1 MAKPG
6 ESPPTF
12 RDGERLGNYE
22 ITRLVGR
29 GGMADVYKALRLDK
43 GDFVAVKTIKPTL
56 RDDPMYLEMFLEE
69 GRLGLLLDHPN
80 LVRTTEVNQDGI
92 APFIVMEYVSGVDL
106 ARILRHI
113 QKINER
119 LSFSEAAYVA
129 HGIASA
135 LAWAH
140 SLLDETGRPLNL
152 VNRDVSPQNVRIG
165 FDGSVKL
172 FDFGIARNA
181 QRFAPEIGFVKGKQR
196 YMSPEQ
202 IRGLPLD
209 ARSDIFS
216 FGIVLHELLTGR
228 PLFANQNQFQVADAI
243 TSARIDP
250 PSRSVPRTP
259 AELDDVCMRC
269 LKQRPEDRI
278 DSLSVV
284 VGALAGGAGDLEV
297 SRKNLAAYVES
308 SFQSDLAH
316 EKEDDHKLS
325 RPRRHHALVAEPE
338 LPTFDG
344 TDSAPTEFFG
354 QRGANPSLDEES
366 EVLETAPEIQLP
378 PVARARTIPVAL
390 LLAAVAAAGL
400 LSFLAVWLLSGHR

>member
-22 ITRLVGR
+22 VRRLVGR
-29 GGMADVYKALRLDK
+29 GGMADVYKAIQLDT
-43 GDFVAVKTIKPTL
+43 GDFVALKTIKPTL

-80 LVRTTEVNQDGI
+80 LVRTIEVNQEGA
-92 APFIVMEYVSGVDL
+92 APLIVMEYVSGVDL

-113 QKINER
+113 QKLNER
-119 LSFSEAAYVA
+119 LSFSEAAFIA
-129 HGIASA
+129 HGIAGA

-140 SLLDETGRPLNL
+140 DLLDETGRPLNL

-250 PSRSVPRTP
+250 PSKSVPRTP
-259 AELDDVCMRC
+259 PDLDEVCMRC

-278 DSLSVV
+278 GSLSVV
-284 VGALAGGAGDLEV
+284 LSALASGAGNLGV
-297 SRKNLAAYVES
+297 SQKNLAAYVES
-308 SFQSDLAH
+308 SFPSELAH
-316 EKEDDHKLS
+316 EREDDKAVG
-325 RPRRHHALVAEPE
+325 RARHHAVISEPDV
-338 LPTFDG
+338 PTVDG
-344 TDSAPTEFFG
+344 TDSSPTQFFG
-354 QRGANPSLDEES
+354 NRNSAPDVTPEPS
-366 EVLETAPEIQLP
+366 
-378 PVARARTIPVAL
+378 PVAAEPVPAPPPARTLPLGVLIAAL
-390 LLAAVAAAGL
+390 AVAGL
-400 LSFLAVWLLSGHR
+400 VSFLAVWLVAGR

>member
-12 RDGERLGNYE
+12 RDGERLGNYV

-29 GGMADVYKALRLDK
+29 GGMADVYKAVRLDTRE
-43 GDFVAVKTIKPTL
+43 FVAVKTIKPAL

-80 LVRTTEVNQDGI
+80 LVRTIEVNQEAA
-92 APFIVMEYVSGVDL
+92 APLIVMEYVAGVDL

-113 QKINER
+113 QKLNER
-119 LSFSEAAYVA
+119 LSFCEAAYIA
-129 HGIASA
+129 HGVANA
-135 LAWAH
+135 LAWVH
-140 SLLDETGRPLNL
+140 DLRDETGRPLNL

-165 FDGSVKL
+165 FDGSVKV

-250 PSRSVPRTP
+250 PSKTAARTP
-259 AELDDVCMRC
+259 PDLDEVCMRC

-284 VGALAGGAGDLEV
+284 LGALASGAGDLGT
-297 SRKNLAAYVES
+297 SRRNLSAYVES
-308 SFQSDLAH
+308 SFPSELAH
-316 EKEDDHKLS
+316 EHEDAAQIS
-325 RPRRHHALVAEPE
+325 SPRGRAKVTTAEVPSVV
-338 LPTFDG
+338 G
-344 TDSAPTEFFG
+344 TDSAQTEFFAS
-354 QRGANPSLDEES
+354 RPSDPEDEGEDA
-366 EVLETAPEIQLP
+366 EPEIAVVPEPQAP
-378 PVARARTIPVAL
+378 PRRPIPTAVL
-390 LLAAVAAAGL
+390 LTAVAAAGL
-400 LSFLAVWLLSGHR
+400 VSFLLVWLLAGGS

>member
-22 ITRLVGR
+22 VRRLVGR
-29 GGMADVYKALRLDK
+29 GGMADVYKALQLDT
-43 GDFVAVKTIKPTL
+43 GDYVALKTIKPTL

-80 LVRTTEVNQDGI
+80 LVRTIEVNQDGA
-92 APFIVMEYVSGVDL
+92 APLIVMEYVSGVDL

-113 QKINER
+113 QKLNER
-119 LSFSEAAYVA
+119 LSFSEAAYIA
-129 HGIASA
+129 HGIAGA

-140 SLLDETGRPLNL
+140 ALRDETGRPLNL

-250 PSRSVPRTP
+250 PSRVVPRTP
-259 AELDDVCMRC
+259 PELDEVCMRC

-278 DSLSVV
+278 ESLSVV
-284 VGALAGGAGDLEV
+284 LGALAAGGGDLGV
-297 SRKNLAAYVES
+297 SQKNLAAYVES
-308 SFQSDLAH
+308 SFPSDLAH
-316 EKEDDHKLS
+316 ELEDD
-325 RPRRHHALVAEPE
+325 RAIGRGRHAAQASEPE
-338 LPTFDG
+338 VPTVEG
-344 TDSAPTEFFG
+344 TDVSPTQFFGNRPSAP
-354 QRGANPSLDEES
+354 
-366 EVLETAPEIQLP
+366 EVQPEAP
-378 PVARARTIPVAL
+378 PVPEPASAPPAPPRTLPLGL
-390 LLAAVAAAGL
+390 LVAAVAAAGL
-400 LSFLAVWLLSGHR
+400 LSFLAVWLLAGG

>member
-12 RDGERLGNYE
+12 RDGERLGPYE

-29 GGMADVYKALRLDK
+29 GGMADVYKAVRLDTSE
-43 GDFVAVKTIKPTL
+43 FVAVKTIKPTL

-80 LVRTTEVNQDGI
+80 LVRTIEVNQDGI
-92 APFIVMEYVSGVDL
+92 APFIVMEYVSGIDL
-106 ARILRHI
+106 ARILRHV
-113 QKINER
+113 QKLAER
-119 LSFSEAAYVA
+119 LSFSEASYVA
-129 HGIASA
+129 HGIAGA

-140 SLLDETGRPLNL
+140 ALRDETGRPLNL

-228 PLFANQNQFQVADAI
+228 PVFANQNQFQIADAI

-250 PSRSVPRTP
+250 PSKTVPRTP
-259 AELDDVCMRC
+259 AELDVVCMRC
-269 LKQRPEDRI
+269 LKQRAEDRI
-278 DSLSVV
+278 DSLSEVLD
-284 VGALAGGAGDLEV
+284 ALAAGAGDLRV
-297 SRKNLAAYVES
+297 SQKNLAAYVES
-308 SFQSDLAH
+308 SFPTEVVHERQDANKLA
-316 EKEDDHKLS
+316 
-325 RPRRHHALVAEPE
+325 RPRHHAIVSEAEV
-338 LPTFDG
+338 PTVDG

-354 QRGANPSLDEES
+354 NRGSAPS
-366 EVLETAPEIQLP
+366 VAPEEPEVIVAPAP
-378 PVARARTIPVAL
+378 PPPAPRAIPTPV
-390 LLAAVAAAGL
+390 LLAALAAVGL
-400 LSFLAVWLLSGHR
+400 VSFLVVWMLAGG

>member
-1 MAKPG
+1 MAKSG
-6 ESPPTF
+6 EPQPTF

-22 ITRLVGR
+22 IRRLVGR
-29 GGMADVYKALRLDK
+29 GGMADVYKAVRLDS

-56 RDDPMYLEMFLEE
+56 RDDSMYLEMFLEE

-80 LVRTTEVNQDGI
+80 LVRTIEVTQDGNV
-92 APFIVMEYVSGVDL
+92 PLIVMEYVSGIDL

-113 QKINER
+113 QKLNER
-119 LSFSEAAYVA
+119 LSFSEAAYIA

-140 SLLDETGRPLNL
+140 ALRDETGRPLNL

-228 PLFANQNQFQVADAI
+228 PLFANQNQFQIADAI

-259 AELDDVCMRC
+259 QELDEVCMRC

-278 DSLSVV
+278 DSLRVV
-284 VGALAGGAGDLEV
+284 LSALSAGAGDPG
-297 SRKNLAAYVES
+297 KCQQNLGAYVES
-308 SFQSDLAH
+308 SFPSDLAH
-316 EKEDDHKLS
+316 EREDEMAVG
-325 RPRRHHALVAEPE
+325 RARHMAVVAEPE
-338 LPTFDG
+338 MPTVDA
-344 TDSAPTEFFG
+344 TDSAPTQFFG
-354 QRGANPSLDEES
+354 NRGSVPDVEE
-366 EVLETAPEIQLP
+366 EVIIVGEPTPPPALPTAPPSPPLP
-378 PVARARTIPVAL
+378 MGL
-390 LLAAVAAAGL
+390 LIAAIAAVGVV
-400 LSFLAVWLLSGHR
+400 SFLAVWLLAG